1 MRTPWPWKLRRLP
14 PVRAWRTGARGAGSV
29 PFKAM
34 RFALLAVVMVL
45 GMGGSR
51 AIAQPQIP
59 ATFYGAAS
67 VQGQTPAPDSE
78 VRAFIGALDCTQLA
92 PGQRTFGIEGGVG
105 VYVVTVVHESQK
117 TGCGKEGKQV
127 TFKINGV
134 EANQTAVWKTG
145 LQQLDL
151 NVGRGVPQQLPT
163 PTPGAVGTPLSA
175 ATAAQTGSGTPSTAA
190 AGVTRPL
197 GTPPVDPIT
206 LTPASKGLTPRPG
219 QKPPEPP
226 ETGSGSVAGNPAL
239 WAVLGVLVVLGAGGG
254 VLVSRKW
261 PARPGGGKHGE

>member
-1 MRTPWPWKLRRLP
+1 MG
-14 PVRAWRTGARGAGSV
+14 ASGARSV

-34 RFALLAVVMVL
+34 RFALLAFVMLL
-45 GMGGSR
+45 GTGGSR

-78 VRAFIGALDCTQLA
+78 VRAFIGNLDCTQLA

-127 TFKINGV
+127 TFKVNGV

-145 LQQLDL
+145 PQQLDL
-151 NVGRGVPQQLPT
+151 NVGRGTPQQLPT
-163 PTPGAVGTPLSA
+163 PTPGPVGTPPAA
-175 ATAAQTGSGTPSTAA
+175 ATAAQAGSGTPSTAS
-190 AGVTRPL
+190 AGVTRPQ

-206 LTPASKGLTPRPG
+206 LTPASTIRPPG
-219 QKPPEPP
+219 PAPKPPAPP

-239 WAVLGVLVVLGAGGG
+239 WVVLGVLVVLGAGGG
-254 VLVSRKW
+254 VLVSRKR
-261 PARPGGGKHGE
+261 PARPDGGGRGD